1 MFRPCIPTSV
11 LTFHSNVENTH
22 SITIIIL
29 ALKYQPWRKVTHWML
44 ITNQSGHRYD
54 YPHFSDEKTEAMRG
68 YATCPRS
75 QSQKMEE
82 LWIWAQTDLAL
93 KFTILSIILC
103 CLNWCNSVS
112 THLSSIFKQH
122 CSVLSEN
129 RKHLRLFDL
138 KELAVGS
145 QNTKCTHT
153 LKEYFVNNIYWMISL
168 CQLVA
173 ILIAKSE

>member
-11 LTFHSNVENTH
+11 LTFHSNVKNTH

-29 ALKYQPWRKVTHWML
+29 ALKYQPWSKVTHWML
-44 ITNQSGHRYD
+44 ITNQWGHCYD

-82 LWIWAQTDLAL
+82 LWIGAQTDLAL

-112 THLSSIFKQH
+112 THLLSIFKQH
-122 CSVLSEN
+122 CSVVSEN

-145 QNTKCTHT
+145 QNRKCTHT
-153 LKEYFVNNIYWMISL
+153 LREYFVNNIY
-168 CQLVA
+168 
-173 ILIAKSE
+173 